1 MRMPIVRDWE
11 SFERVVGTWL
21 LALIV
26 VLAFCLVVVTVCR
39 VVAVMEQSEARE
51 SVGWVT
57 GAYPDPPCEWCGQPM
72 DGHSCQ
78 CEGGGL

>member
-1 MRMPIVRDWE
+1 MSKPIVRDWE
-11 SFERVVGTWL
+11 SFERMVGTWL

-51 SVGWVT
+51 SVGWVS